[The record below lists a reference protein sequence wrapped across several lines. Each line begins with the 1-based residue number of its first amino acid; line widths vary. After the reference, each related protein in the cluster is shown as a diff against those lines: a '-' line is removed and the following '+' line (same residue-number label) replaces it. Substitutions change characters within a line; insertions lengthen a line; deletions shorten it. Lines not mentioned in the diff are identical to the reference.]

1 MGDNKENSNQNNF
14 NGPTIFNGPTQVA
27 ARDIINKFSDD
38 SHQKATYIPEPLW
51 RSPFTLAVLSWI
63 SLGIALIGVFPISKI
78 IKNALSILSGTSQT
92 QTISNFE
99 FQIYLIIFVILT
111 LLFILLFSLRRIT
124 KNQTRY
130 PLLFNYAIS
139 GYSGRL
145 ILEKVRI
152 NGCPQCGGEMKYYN
166 KPVKW
171 NEIPRNDGSIK
182 TKVTKRSPA
191 LECKRNSKHWY
202 EVDPAENKVK

>member
-1 MGDNKENSNQNNF
+1 MGDNKANNNQNNF
-14 NGPTIFNGPTQVA
+14 NGTTNFNGPTQVA
-27 ARDIINKFSDD
+27 ARDIINNFSDD
-38 SHQKATYIPEPLW
+38 SHQKATYTPEPLW

-78 IKNALSILSGTSQT
+78 AKNALSIFSGSS

-111 LLFILLFSLRRIT
+111 LLFILFFSLRRIT
-124 KNQTRY
+124 KNQTRH

-152 NGCPQCGGEMKYYN
+152 DGCPQCGGKMKYYN

-182 TKVTKRSPA
+182 IKVTERSPA